1 MKTLIL
7 SLALAAVTF
16 LTSESFA
23 TQADDTTITITGQTA
38 GPTPFISQLSL
49 TASDTSGFKSIQFT
63 VASKAGSMIRP
74 LSGTYSID
82 YMISRGYLVPP
93 SLDIFLPVYGLYA
106 DFTNTVTLTY
116 NFLDGS
122 SKTDST
128 DITTTAFDD
137 QGCGY
142 NSPTVLQARSTD
154 TSLSFDYI
162 FVESGCGDYSPVIL
176 DTDGNL
182 RWVSPFGLPNALTAS
197 STLFDNAVYAGKDA
211 VLYRIEL
218 DGTVTTLADYSSMGV
233 VAFHHDMDRGKF
245 GLIIEVDTTTQYES
259 VLFEI
264 DTAGNIIKE
273 WHLADIITAAMI
285 AGGDDPSQFVYPS
298 PTDWFH
304 NNSAAYD
311 RGSDSLIVSSREN
324 FVIALDYETGD
335 IKWILGDTTKK
346 WFQFPSLAQFALDL
360 GPDTLPPIGQH
371 GLSIA
376 HNQDLLL
383 FDNGFFSSFQQPPGI
398 NRTYA
403 SPRRYRIDTEA
414 NTATEN
420 WNFEMDQSILDPI
433 CSSIYEDAALN
444 YLIDYAFVGGFTS
457 PDPQGQLLA
466 LDASGN
472 IVFYYSYSTLFCDTV
487 YNSRPIHLENTA
499 FPAVGP
505 QALNLST
512 RGLIGSGDNALI
524 GGLIV
529 LGPSGGTKTVV
540 LRALGPSLGA
550 SGVPGTLAD
559 PTLTLFDDSG
569 SVVASNDD
577 WQSDASSE
585 QIAAEGLAPS
595 DPAEAA
601 LMAELAPGAYTAVVS
616 SKDFTSGLGLVEA
629 YDVGGTG
636 ALANISTR
644 GSIGT
649 GDNVLISGFIIGDV
663 SSATVV
669 IRAVGP
675 SLAAA
680 GVSDPLSDPTFS
692 VFDNNGV
699 LVGENDNWQDDPY
712 ANEITQNG
720 FALTDDAEAAT
731 ILNLSAGAYTAV
743 VSGVN
748 GGTGTGL
755 VETYNLQPVGQ
766 GIILPPI
773 RPNTR

>member
-1 MKTLIL
+1 MRTLLLFIL
-7 SLALAAVTF
+7 GVT
-16 LTSESFA
+16 LTFQSAYA

-49 TASDTSGFKSIQFT
+49 TASDTSVIKSIQFT
-63 VASKAGSMIRP
+63 VASKEGSVVRP

-176 DTDGNL
+176 DSDGNL
-182 RWVSPFGLPNALTAS
+182 RWVSTFSLPSALTAS

-211 VLYRIEL
+211 ILYRIEL
-218 DGTVTTLADYSSMGV
+218 DGTVTTLVDYSSMGV
-233 VAFHHDMDRGKF
+233 VSFHHDMDRGKF
-245 GLIIEVDTTTQYES
+245 GLIVEVDTTTQYES
-259 VLFEI
+259 TLFEI
-264 DTAGNIIKE
+264 DKAGNIIKQ
-273 WHLADIITAAMI
+273 WHMADIISAAMT
-285 AGGDDPSQFVYPS
+285 AGGDDPSQFVYAS
-298 PTDWFH
+298 PNDWFH
-304 NNSAAYD
+304 NNSATYD

-324 FVIALDYETGD
+324 FVIALDYGTGE
-335 IKWILGDTTKK
+335 IRWILGDTTKK

-376 HNQDLLL
+376 YNQDLLL

-398 NRTYA
+398 NRTYS
-403 SPRRYRIDTEA
+403 SPRRYQIDTET

-420 WNFEMDQSILDPI
+420 WNFEMDQSIESPI
-433 CSSIYEDAALN
+433 CSSIYEDAPLN
-444 YLIDYAFVGGFTS
+444 YLIDYAFAGGFTS
-457 PDPQGQLLA
+457 MDPQGQLLA

-472 IVFYYSYSTLFCDTV
+472 IVFYYSYSTNFCDTL
-487 YNSRPIHLENTA
+487 YNSRPIHLEKSA
-499 FPAVGP
+499 FPTVGP

-512 RGLIGSGDNALI
+512 RGFVGSGDDSLI
-524 GGLIV
+524 GGVIV
-529 LGPSGGTKTVV
+529 TGANNKTVV

-550 SGVPGTLAD
+550 SGVPGTVPD
-559 PTLTLFDDSG
+559 PTLTLFDASG
-569 SVVASNDD
+569 SVLASNDD
-577 WQSDASSE
+577 WQSDPNAD
-585 QIAAEGLAPS
+585 QIAADGLAPT

-601 LMAELAPGAYTAVVS
+601 LLADLAPGAYTAVVS
-616 SKDFTSGLGLVEA
+616 SKDSTSGLGLVEA
-629 YDVGGTG
+629 YDISALSGSM
-636 ALANISTR
+636 LANISTR

-649 GDNVLISGFIIGDV
+649 GDNVLINGFIIGDV
-663 SSATVV
+663 ASATVV
-669 IRAVGP
+669 VRALGP

-680 GVSDPLSDPTFS
+680 GVSDPLSDPTLS
-692 VFDNNGV
+692 VFDSNGA

-712 ANEITQNG
+712 ADEITQNG
-720 FALTDDAEAAT
+720 LALTDDAEAAT
-731 ILNLSAGAYTAV
+731 ILHLSAGAYTSI
-743 VSGVN
+743 VSGVD

-755 VETYNLQPVGQ
+755 VETYNLE
-766 GIILPPI
+766 LDPI
-773 RPNTR
+773 TPNKR